1 MEYCYER
8 IGRICSISSITPF
21 LRYSSA
27 SPLGIWRKPAL
38 VIPSEVEESLDIVL
52 AVAISSPL
60 GIARKRAKIISMP
73 AVATGPM
80 IRREIGDDHVC
91 LLVFD
96 RPESGANIF
105 DAATLDELN
114 EHLDFIENDASLRG
128 LIIASAKKS
137 IFVAGADLKTLL
149 QQAQSGDLRAF
160 IAHGQRVLNRL
171 AALKIPTVAAIHGA
185 AAGGGYEVVLAC
197 DYRVASDD
205 PATRIGLPETTLGLM
220 PAWGG
225 CTRLPRLIGI
235 EKAAEVIA
243 KGKLYSAHEALKLG
257 LVDEIVPRDQLLD
270 AARKKLRDGKCK
282 LDGGTRAT
290 PASQKLIPPPQHGNA
305 APERAWEIINKTLSI
320 SPDESLRME
329 LDAIV
334 DLGKTESTQNLIRN
348 FFLAEKYK
356 KGTSKA
362 APEKVVH
369 AAVIGAGVMGSGIA
383 QWLSSRG
390 VTVILRDIAREQV
403 DRGLANI
410 EKTYAD
416 AVKRGLMTEE
426 KAKAGRA
433 RIVASTAPMEL
444 RDVEFIIEAA
454 SEKFEIKKEIFRE
467 LGMQAG
473 PKTIV
478 ATNTSAL
485 PVGRLADTT
494 VSPEHVIGLHFFN
507 PVSRMKPVEVVIAK
521 QTSEDTRDR
530 SLAFVRQIGKLPVVV
545 RDSPGFLVNRVLF
558 PYLLDAAELF
568 ESGLETD
575 KIDNA
580 LVQWGMPMGPLRLID
595 EIGIDI
601 TIDIGNTLEKAY
613 GRRDH
618 VSSVLLW
625 LRDGNM
631 LGRKAGAGFYKYE
644 GKAQTPNE
652 SLMQWRRALHG
663 ESDDAEG
670 PNIPRKLSELNEEEL
685 AHRLIFLMVN
695 EAARCVEENVVDSR
709 EDADYGMI
717 LGTGFAPF
725 RGGPLRFAEHFGLK
739 KVVEE
744 LERLA
749 QTEEKFSPC
758 EILKKHARDG
768 TRFYEK

>member
-1 MEYCYER
+1 MR
-8 IGRICSISSITPF
+8 G
-21 LRYSSA
+21 
-27 SPLGIWRKPAL
+27 
-38 VIPSEVEESLDIVL
+38 
-52 AVAISSPL
+52 
-60 GIARKRAKIISMP
+60 MP

-80 IRREIGDDHVC
+80 IRREIDDDRVC

-105 DAATLDELN
+105 DAATLEDLN
-114 EHLDFIENDASLRG
+114 EHLDAIEKESSLRG

-149 QQAQSGDLRAF
+149 KQAQTGEMREF
-160 IAHGQRVLNRL
+160 IARGQKIFNRL
-171 AALKIPTVAAIHGA
+171 AELKIPTVAAIHGA
-185 AAGGGYEVVLAC
+185 SAGGGYEVALAC
-197 DYRVASDD
+197 DYRIASDD
-205 PATRIGLPETTLGLM
+205 PATRIGLPETTLGLI

-225 CTRLPRLIGI
+225 CTRLPRLIGT
-235 EKAAEVIA
+235 EKASEVIA
-243 KGKLYSAHEALKLG
+243 KGKLYSAEEARKLG
-257 LVDEIVPRDQLLD
+257 LVDGVASPDKLLEL
-270 AARKKLRDGKCK
+270 ARKKLRDGKRK
-282 LDGGTRAT
+282 FRGETVDGSSRRDDRT
-290 PASQKLIPPPQHGNA
+290 PQRGAPTSGNA
-305 APERAWEIINKTLSI
+305 APERASEIVNKTLSI
-320 SPDESLRME
+320 SPDQSLKME

-334 DLGKTESTQNLIRN
+334 DLGKSESTQNLIRN

-356 KGTSKA
+356 KGTSKG
-362 APEKVVH
+362 APEKLVH

-403 DRGLANI
+403 DRGLASI

-454 SEKFEIKKEIFRE
+454 SEKFEVKKEIFRE

-473 PKTIV
+473 PKTII

-507 PVSRMKPVEVVIAK
+507 PVSRMKLVEVVIAK
-521 QTSEDTRDR
+521 QTSEDTRER
-530 SLAFVRQIGKLPVVV
+530 SLAFVRQVGKLPVIVH
-545 RDSPGFLVNRVLF
+545 DSPGFLVNRVLF
-558 PYLLDAAELF
+558 PYLLGAAELF
-568 ESGLETD
+568 ESGVD
-575 KIDNA
+575 AAKIDNA

-595 EIGIDI
+595 EIGVDI

-613 GRRDH
+613 GQRDH
-618 VSSVLLW
+618 VSAVLLW
-625 LRDGNM
+625 LRDGKM

-644 GKAQTPNE
+644 GKTLAPNE
-652 SLMQWRRALHG
+652 SLGKWRSAPVVAGGGDPGNDERPARTQQAPSPPATD
-663 ESDDAEG
+663 EQ
-670 PNIPRKLSELNEEEL
+670 L
-685 AHRLIFLMVN
+685 AQRLILLMVN
-695 EAARCVEENVVDSR
+695 EAARCVEEGVVDSPQ
-709 EDADYGMI
+709 DADYGMI

-739 KVVEE
+739 RVVDE

-749 QTEEKFSPC
+749 QTEEKFLPC
-758 EILKKHARDG
+758 EILKKHAREG
-768 TRFYEK
+768 TRFYAD

>member
-1 MEYCYER
+1 
-8 IGRICSISSITPF
+8 
-21 LRYSSA
+21 
-27 SPLGIWRKPAL
+27 
-38 VIPSEVEESLDIVL
+38 
-52 AVAISSPL
+52 
-60 GIARKRAKIISMP
+60 MP
-73 AVATGPM
+73 AVASGPM

-105 DAATLDELN
+105 DTPTLDELN
-114 EHLDFIENDASLRG
+114 EHLDLVENDASLTG

-149 QQAQSGDLRAF
+149 RQAQSGDLRAF
-160 IAHGQRVLNRL
+160 IADGQRVFNRL
-171 AALKIPTVAAIHGA
+171 AALKIPTVAAINGA
-185 AAGGGYEVVLAC
+185 SAGGGYEVTLAC
-197 DYRVASDD
+197 DYRMVSDD
-205 PATRIGLPETTLGLM
+205 PATRIGLPETTLGLI

-225 CTRLPRLIGI
+225 CTRLPRLIGT
-235 EKAAEVIA
+235 EKAADVIT
-243 KGKLYSAHEALKLG
+243 KGKLYSAKEAVKLG
-257 LVDEIVPRDQLLD
+257 LVDEIAPRDQLVD
-270 AARKKLRDGKCK
+270 AARKKLRDGKRK
-282 LDGGTRAT
+282 AEGGNRAT
-290 PASQKLIPPPQHGNA
+290 PSSQKLAPPRQHGDA
-305 APERAWEIINKTLSI
+305 APERACEIVNKTLSI

-334 DLGKTESTQNLIRN
+334 DLGKSESTQNLIRN

-362 APEKVVH
+362 SPEKVVH

-390 VTVILRDIAREQV
+390 VTVILRDIAREQI

-444 RDVEFIIEAA
+444 RDVQFIIEAA
-454 SEKFEIKKEIFRE
+454 SEKFEVKKEIFCE

-507 PVSRMKPVEVVIAK
+507 PVSRMKLVEVVIAK
-521 QTSEDTRDR
+521 QTSDETRER
-530 SLAFVRQIGKLPVVV
+530 SLAFVRQIGKLPVIVH
-545 RDSPGFLVNRVLF
+545 DGPGFLVNRVLF

-568 ESGLETD
+568 ESGVD
-575 KIDNA
+575 PARIDTA

-625 LRDGNM
+625 LRDGRM

-652 SLMQWRRALHG
+652 SLIQWRRALHG
-663 ESDDAEG
+663 DPEGAED
-670 PNIPRKLSELNEEEL
+670 PNEEGL
-685 AHRLIFLMVN
+685 AQRLIFLMVN
-695 EAARCVEENVVDSR
+695 EAARCVEENVVDSP

-739 KVVEE
+739 KVVDE

-768 TRFYEK
+768 TKFYAD